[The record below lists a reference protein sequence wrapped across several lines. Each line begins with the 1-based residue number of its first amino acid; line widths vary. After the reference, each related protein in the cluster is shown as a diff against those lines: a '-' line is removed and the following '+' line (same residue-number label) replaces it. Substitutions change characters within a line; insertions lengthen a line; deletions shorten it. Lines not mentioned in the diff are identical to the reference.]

1 MLPPPTER
9 CLGTMSSSPSF
20 LPQVEV
26 PSHVPT
32 LTPLSLV
39 SLSGKRGQARVEEV
53 VQKYSNFVGVP
64 IKLDGEVWLPPAS
77 APPPRLTGTKGSSNL
92 HPGVVDDGAAGSSP
106 LLFMSLD
113 ASYVDSV
120 VVVAVAGTA
129 VVELARRANSLR
141 RVGSS
146 EAPDEVVASA
156 LCRRM
161 KHDGVIFGV
170 LAAAPLLFLLAR
182 KGGSGAATTSLENPS
197 SILRCSRKSLQDESS
212 LRVDWRANNSCVW

>member
-1 MLPPPTER
+1 MLPLPTEHVWAPCPHR
-9 CLGTMSSSPSF
+9 RRSCRKSKYHLTSPPSPPSLSFPFRANADRLKSRRWCRSTPTSLAYPSSS
-20 LPQVEV
+20 
-26 PSHVPT
+26 T
-32 LTPLSLV
+32 
-39 SLSGKRGQARVEEV
+39 AR
-53 VQKYSNFVGVP
+53 YGC
-64 IKLDGEVWLPPAS
+64 PPRV
-77 APPPRLTGTKGSSNL
+77 PPPRLTGTKGSSNL

-113 ASYVDSV
+113 ASYVDS